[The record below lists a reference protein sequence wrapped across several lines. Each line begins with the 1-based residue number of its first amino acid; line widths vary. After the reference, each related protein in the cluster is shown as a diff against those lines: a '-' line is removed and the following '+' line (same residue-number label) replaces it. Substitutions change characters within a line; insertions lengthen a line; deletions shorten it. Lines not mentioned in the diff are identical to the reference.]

1 MPTAASSAGSG
12 GTDLNAPVLVL
23 AIGNPS
29 RGDDALGPLLAE
41 RLEAAALPGVEV
53 IVDFQLQ
60 IEHALDLEGRHRV
73 IIVDASRQAAA
84 PFEWQRPEADAT
96 MLHTT
101 HALSP
106 GALLGTAARVGS
118 APPRDVRV
126 LAVRGDA
133 FELGAPLSAAAARH
147 LAEAWPALDAACREA
162 TGGPDA

>member
-1 MPTAASSAGSG
+1 VA
-12 GTDLNAPVLVL
+12 APVLVL

-41 RLEAAALPGVEV
+41 RLEAAAPPGVEV

-60 IEHALDLEGRHRV
+60 IEHALDLEGRRRV
-73 IIVDASRQAAA
+73 IIVDASRLAAA
-84 PFEWQRPEADAT
+84 PFEWQKPEADST

-106 GALLGTAARVGS
+106 AALLGAAVRVGS
-118 APPRDVRV
+118 MPPADVRV

-133 FELGAPLSAAAARH
+133 FELGAPLSTAAARH
-147 LAEAWPALDAACREA
+147 LDAAWRALDAACREA
-162 TGGPDA
+162 TGGRSA